1 MSESLNLKIANF
13 NQQIN
18 SLINSSDLDAGIIY
32 YIIKNVYNE
41 VEKQYYKIINQE
53 QYINHSLKESEKKE
67 D

>member
-53 QYINHSLKESEKKE
+53 QYINYSLKESEKKE